1 MEFPFYTQELDIYF
15 SREDY
20 ISVIS
25 CLKHLSHYKRYQAVS
40 PSVAPVFI
48 VAADDKKNLTDWDLL
63 QTSSLVLCTLISLT
77 VVQLHI

>member
-40 PSVAPVFI
+40 PSVA
-48 VAADDKKNLTDWDLL
+48 LC
-63 QTSSLVLCTLISLT
+63 SL
-77 VVQLHI
+77 